1 MKLKLRGEYQD
12 CLRDLA
18 GREVLRFA
26 PACNTIVYR
35 ALDLIAK
42 LLTNEPGMSGILY
55 WAVGSGL
62 PAWDAAS
69 PSAERGTTKLVN
81 EIYRKRLDP
90 ERDLSYD
97 SATHSLTVRVSFAPD
112 EAVGTLRE
120 FGLFGGD
127 ANGWPDT
134 GHLINYRIHA
144 AVEKTSDNSLERR
157 LRFTFASEAMP
168 VPLVNLVGGLLS
180 NRPGLRG
187 IQYWAVGSGLPAWD
201 TNLPPV
207 NLQATKLEN
216 ETFRK
221 PLDTTAQINYLADA
235 HTLIVRAA
243 FDFDEA
249 EGVLREFGLFG
260 GDATDEPATGFLLN
274 YQVHPA
280 IVKTQLQSLERE
292 FQLTLGSGVSV
303 AVPELTGLS
312 MEETARKLEEVGL
325 ALGEVREGES
335 ALAGGGEETGRVTG
349 QEPQAGLDVAEGAK
363 VNVEVSALPFVAV
376 PEIRGLMPEEAA
388 TVLERR
394 GLSLKFDE
402 ETRTEESELREG
414 SIARQNPVAGARVGR
429 RTAVSVVL
437 ATPFKTIVPDVSGL
451 TAEVAGLVLD
461 KAGLALAAAPYR
473 AQGTET
479 GWGKVVEQ
487 NPPAGA
493 NAPTGSSVEITL
505 SAPHT
510 VEVPN
515 LIGMEPD
522 AAVAALQAAAAV
534 VLKEL
539 KLPHAPAGLT
549 LGAQTLLESAENVGQ
564 IVVQRPSARTR
575 AALFSTV
582 DVSVATLPRSVVP
595 NLIGLELEAAGAALK
610 ERGLGVGKVVRQENA
625 FQSNR
630 IFRQEPEGGKLLPTD
645 MTVNVTLATPILVTV
660 PNLIA
665 HTRAVAAATLEGLRL
680 VLGEPVV
687 RPSALPPGSVIEQ
700 TPAAGEVVPIGT
712 TIQVTIAASDLPVAE
727 AGDEQAV
734 EFGASFILDAAGSKP
749 ATGKKIVRYIW
760 TLFD

>member
-1 MKLKLRGEYQD
+1 VKLKLRGEYQD

-18 GREVLRFA
+18 GRELLRFA

-62 PAWDAAS
+62 PAWDAAP
-69 PSAERGTTKLVN
+69 PSAERSTTKLVN
-81 EIYRKRLDP
+81 EVYRKRIDP
-90 ERDLSYD
+90 ERDISYD
-97 SATHSLTVRVSFAPD
+97 NATHSLTVRVSFAPD

-127 ANGWPDT
+127 ATDWPDT
-134 GHLINYRIHA
+134 GDLINYRIHA
-144 AVEKTSDNSLERR
+144 AVEKTSANSLERT
-157 LRFTFASEAMP
+157 LRFTFASEAMS
-168 VPLVNLVGGLLS
+168 VPLVNLIGGLLS

-201 TNLPPV
+201 ANLPPV

-260 GDATDEPATGFLLN
+260 GDATGEPATGFLLN

-280 IVKTQLQSLERE
+280 IVKSRLQSLERE

-303 AVPELTGLS
+303 AVPELAGLS
-312 MEETARKLEEVGL
+312 MEEAARSLEEVGL
-325 ALGEVREGES
+325 AVGEVREGES
-335 ALAGGGEETGRVTG
+335 ALAGNEEETGRVTA
-349 QEPQAGLDVAEGAK
+349 QEPQAGIDVAEGAK

-376 PEIRGLMPEEAA
+376 PELRGLTPEEAA
-388 TVLERR
+388 TVLGGK
-394 GLSLKFDE
+394 GLSLNFDE
-402 ETRTEESELREG
+402 GATEESERREG
-414 SIARQNPVAGARVGR
+414 AVARQNPEAGTRVGR
-429 RTAVSVVL
+429 RIAVSIVL

-451 TAEVAGLVLD
+451 TAEVAAIVLD
-461 KAGLALAAAPYR
+461 EAGLALAAAPYR
-473 AQGTET
+473 DKGAES
-479 GWGKVVEQ
+479 GWGKIVEQ

-493 NAPTGSSVEITL
+493 NASRGSSVEIAL

-515 LIGMEPD
+515 LVGMEPD
-522 AAVAALQAAAAV
+522 EAVAALQAAAAV

-539 KLPHAPAGLT
+539 KLPHTPAGLT
-549 LGAQTLLESAENVGQ
+549 LGARTLLESAKNVGQ
-564 IVVQRPSARTR
+564 IVRQQPSARAR

-582 DVSVATLPRSVVP
+582 DVNVATLPRSVVP
-595 NLIGLELEAAGAALK
+595 DLIGLELEAAGVALK
-610 ERGLGVGKVVRQENA
+610 ERGLAVGKVVRQENA
-625 FQSNR
+625 FQSDK
-630 IFRQEPEGGKLLPTD
+630 IFRQEPEAGKVLPTD

-660 PNLIA
+660 PNLVA
-665 HTRAVAAATLEGLRL
+665 HTRDVAAATLEGLRL

-687 RPSALPPGSVIEQ
+687 QPSTLPPSSVIEQ
-700 TPAAGEVVPIGT
+700 KPAAGEVVPIGT
-712 TIQVTIAASDLPVAE
+712 AIQVTVAPFDMPVAE
-727 AGDEQAV
+727 AGAERAV
-734 EFGASFILDAAGSKP
+734 EFGASFILDASGSKP
-749 ATGKKIVRYIW
+749 AAGKKITRYIW